1 MIINTDQK
9 IKKELT
15 YLPRLTGNVPEKSND
30 IPYSIINY
38 SKPFIAYKFKN
49 IDVYSLGAFAK
60 VLSCYCNTEQVHFHY
75 AYSNKEGKRCISL
88 VEITVKSNQKVKEY
102 LDDINRI
109 INTLKMEVNNE
120 EDILYYNDYPK
131 ILLNALE
138 EEVTFN
144 NDQLVLNIDNTSCDI
159 KLIHGLDFLDSFYAE
174 QLVKEFSTVLERML
188 TSNDKNLSEVKL
200 IDSKEEIQIITE
212 YDLFNHKDYKI
223 GNICDAFEELVQSI
237 PDKVAIKYNNVI
249 LTYSDLN
256 KKANQVAR
264 FLKKMGVSK
273 GDLIGVLL
281 EKSIE
286 PIICFLGILKAGAG
300 YVPMDPNYPKE
311 RIKYIIENAQINILL
326 SNSRHSESILSS
338 FKDMKVIYMDYP
350 ECFHAES
357 TENLDS
363 NIEENDVAYV
373 LYTSGSTGKP
383 KGVVIP
389 HRGVTRLVINNDYAK
404 FNQNDIFLQ
413 LASFSFDAAAF
424 ELWGALLNGAQLT
437 IIPQEDVLSSKKIA
451 QFILKEQISI
461 ALFMVPIFNR
471 IIEDNLAGLK
481 NVRLIFVGGDSP
493 SIPHLR
499 TAKKFLINSTI
510 INAYGPTENSVISAC
525 YTIKE
530 IHSNTKVI
538 PIGRP
543 ITHTSIYILDKDMNI
558 LPIGIPGEI
567 YLGGRGLALGYLND
581 SEKTNQS
588 FIEMDFPPRL
598 GLGREKK
605 VLYKTGDYGKR
616 LPNGDI
622 EFIGRSDQQVKIR
635 GFRIEMAEIESAIL
649 SIESI
654 KEVVIVVKE
663 NHNSKKLIAFYV
675 SRKDLN
681 PNFIKENLK
690 VLLPEFMIPSEF
702 VQLDHIPINS
712 NGKIDKKSLLGEKN
726 EQLSVNKIESG
737 NDLFGEICKVWEA
750 ILDKNINQEFDMNF
764 FDLGGDS
771 LLLMALHSKLCDY
784 FNVEFPI
791 NDLLVDSSIN
801 GVYNSL
807 NKIIKNRKG

>member
-9 IKKELT
+9 IKKEVT
-15 YLPRLTGNVPEKSND
+15 YLPRLTCNIQKKSKD
-30 IPYSIINY
+30 IPYSIINF

-60 VLSCYCNTEQVHFHY
+60 VLSCYCNTGQVHFHY
-75 AYSNKEGKRCISL
+75 AYSNKEGKRCVSP
-88 VEITVKSNQKVKEY
+88 VEITVKSNQKVKDY

-109 INTLKMEVNNE
+109 INTLQKELNNE
-120 EDILYYNDYPK
+120 GDILHYNEHPK
-131 ILLNALE
+131 ILLNALG
-138 EEVTFN
+138 EEVAFN
-144 NDQLVLNIDNTSCDI
+144 NDQLILNIDNTSCNI

-174 QLVKEFSTVLERML
+174 QFMKEFSTVLEQML
-188 TSNDKNLSEVKL
+188 TSNHKNLSEVKL
-200 IDSKEEIQIITE
+200 IDFKEEIHIITE
-212 YDLFNHKDYKI
+212 YGSSDYTNYRI
-223 GNICDAFEELVQSI
+223 DNICSAFEKLVQSI
-237 PDKVAIKYNNVI
+237 PDKVAIKYNNVL

-264 FLKKMGVSK
+264 YLKKMGVSK
-273 GDLIGVLL
+273 GDLVGVLL
-281 EKSIE
+281 EKSIQ

-311 RIKYIIENAQINILL
+311 RIKYIIENSRINILL
-326 SNSRHSESILSS
+326 SNSKHSESIPLS
-338 FKDMKVIYMDYP
+338 FKDKKIIFMDYP

-357 TENLDS
+357 TENLNS
-363 NIEENDVAYV
+363 SIEESDVAYV

-404 FNQNDIFLQ
+404 FNQDDNFLQ
-413 LASFSFDAAAF
+413 LASFSFDAATF
-424 ELWGALLNGAQLT
+424 ELWGALLNGARLT
-437 IIPQEDVLSSKKIA
+437 IIPQEYVLSSKKIA

-471 IIEDNLAGLK
+471 IIEDNLEGLT

-499 TAKKFLINSTI
+499 TAKKFLTNSTI

-530 IHSNTKVI
+530 IHPNTKVI

-588 FIEMDFPPRL
+588 FIEMEFPPRL
-598 GLGREKK
+598 GREKEI
-605 VLYKTGDYGKR
+605 LYKTGDYGKR

-635 GFRIEMAEIESAIL
+635 GFRIEIAEIESAIL

-675 SRKDLN
+675 SSEDVD
-681 PNFIKENLK
+681 PDFIKEKLK
-690 VLLPEFMIPSEF
+690 VLLPEFMIPGEF
-702 VQLDHIPINS
+702 IQLDHIPINS
-712 NGKIDKKSLLGEKN
+712 NGKIDKKSLLMEKN
-726 EQLSVNKIESG
+726 EQLSVKKMESS
-737 NDLFGEICKVWEA
+737 NDLFSEVCKVWEK

-771 LLLMALHSKLCDY
+771 ILLMALHSNLCDQ

-791 NDLLVDSSIN
+791 NDLLEDSSIN

>member
-9 IKKELT
+9 IKKEVT
-15 YLPRLTGNVPEKSND
+15 YLPRLTCNIQKKSKD
-30 IPYSIINY
+30 IPYSIINF

-60 VLSCYCNTEQVHFHY
+60 VLSCYCNTGQVHFHY
-75 AYSNKEGKRCISL
+75 AYSNKEGKRCVSP
-88 VEITVKSNQKVKEY
+88 VEITVKSNQKVKDY

-109 INTLKMEVNNE
+109 INTLQKELNNE
-120 EDILYYNDYPK
+120 GDILHYNEHPK
-131 ILLNALE
+131 ILLNALG
-138 EEVTFN
+138 EEVAFN
-144 NDQLVLNIDNTSCDI
+144 NDQLILNIDNTSCNI

-174 QLVKEFSTVLERML
+174 QFMKEFSTVLEQML
-188 TSNDKNLSEVKL
+188 TSNHKNLSEVKL
-200 IDSKEEIQIITE
+200 IDFKEEIHIITE
-212 YDLFNHKDYKI
+212 YGSSDYTNYRI
-223 GNICDAFEELVQSI
+223 DNICSAFEKLVQSI
-237 PDKVAIKYNNVI
+237 PDKVAIKYNNVL

-264 FLKKMGVSK
+264 YLKKMGVSK
-273 GDLIGVLL
+273 GDLVGVLL
-281 EKSIE
+281 EKSIQ

-311 RIKYIIENAQINILL
+311 RIKYIIENSRINILL
-326 SNSRHSESILSS
+326 SNSKHSESIPLS
-338 FKDMKVIYMDYP
+338 FKDKKIIFMDYP

-357 TENLDS
+357 TENLNS
-363 NIEENDVAYV
+363 SIEESDVAYV

-404 FNQNDIFLQ
+404 FNQDDNFLQ
-413 LASFSFDAAAF
+413 LASFSFDAATF
-424 ELWGALLNGAQLT
+424 ELWGALLNGARLT
-437 IIPQEDVLSSKKIA
+437 IIPQEYVLSSKKIA

-471 IIEDNLAGLK
+471 IIEDNLEGLT

-499 TAKKFLINSTI
+499 TAKKFLTNSTI

-530 IHSNTKVI
+530 IHPNTKVI

-588 FIEMDFPPRL
+588 FIEMEFPPRL
-598 GLGREKK
+598 GREKEI
-605 VLYKTGDYGKR
+605 LYKTGDYGKR

-635 GFRIEMAEIESAIL
+635 GFRIEIAEIESAIL

-675 SRKDLN
+675 SSEDVD
-681 PNFIKENLK
+681 PDFIKEKLK
-690 VLLPEFMIPSEF
+690 VLLPEFMIPGEF
-702 VQLDHIPINS
+702 IQLDHIPINS
-712 NGKIDKKSLLGEKN
+712 NGKIDKKSLLMEKN
-726 EQLSVNKIESG
+726 EQLSVKKMESS
-737 NDLFGEICKVWEA
+737 NDLFSEVCKVWEK
-750 ILDKNINQEFDMNF
+750 ILDKNINPEFDMNF

-771 LLLMALHSKLCDY
+771 ILLMALHSNLCDQ

-791 NDLLVDSSIN
+791 NDLLEDSSIN